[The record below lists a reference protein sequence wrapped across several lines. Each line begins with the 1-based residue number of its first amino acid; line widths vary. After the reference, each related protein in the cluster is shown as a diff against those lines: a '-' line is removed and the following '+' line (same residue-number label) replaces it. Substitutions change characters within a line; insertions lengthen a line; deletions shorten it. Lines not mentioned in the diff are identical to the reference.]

1 MNVFSY
7 TSYKKP
13 FELYIEIHGWIAVNT
28 LETELA
34 RKDLTLLSGVAPIL
48 HKVGLKIGIQDIHIK
63 YIPYPGAYSIYGFK
77 AKVKVAVLQQRQ
89 DWNLPEI

>member
-13 FELYIEIHGWIAVNT
+13 FELYIELHGWIAVNT
-28 LETELA
+28 VETELA
-34 RKDLTLLSGVAPIL
+34 RKDLILLSGVALIL
-48 HKVGLKIGIQDIHIK
+48 HKVGVLGIQDIHIK
-63 YIPYPGAYSIYGFK
+63 YIPYPGAYS
-77 AKVKVAVLQQRQ
+77 LQQRQ